1 MFGVTILW
9 NINKCI
15 NLFPWHLLWNLTDCS
30 FCDLL
35 IPMPKS
41 STTMLCS
48 KILFDS
54 NLTSVTLWRV
64 SVMIFSPR
72 LAVCREGDL
81 TACYKLLLFVSN
93 KVLASPC
100 CSSFKL
106 TGTRKPT
113 LEKMLWKFPSSPL
126 ENNFAIQ
133 RLLCLVCVY
142 KDKFSFSTMVMK
154 KW

>member
-1 MFGVTILW
+1 
-9 NINKCI
+9 
-15 NLFPWHLLWNLTDCS
+15 
-30 FCDLL
+30 
-35 IPMPKS
+35 
-41 STTMLCS
+41 
-48 KILFDS
+48 
-54 NLTSVTLWRV
+54 
-64 SVMIFSPR
+64 MIFSPR

-142 KDKFSFSTMVMK
+142 KVQFLHNGNEKMVVK
-154 KW
+154 KILRHHPVRVPLGVLSI